1 MPRTNFDDD
10 VPDGEED
17 KEMHHA
23 EVVTG
28 GEVKKEEE
36 SSIFDDFED
45 YDGEQ
50 EEGSSEDDSSFSF
63 DNCFSPRKNH
73 NDIRKHDRCNI
84 VGGTKGASGGHV
96 VIVMET
102 TEKMALVQDRKGN
115 FSKNG

>member
-84 VGGTKGASGGHV
+84 VGGTKGASGGQV
-96 VIVMET
+96 VILMKT
-102 TEKMALVQDRKGN
+102 TKKWHWHKIGKGMY
-115 FSKNG
+115 SKNR